1 MSNKLSELQKNI
13 LYKEHTEKPFS
24 SSLCDEKR
32 KGTYVCAGC
41 NAPLF
46 TSDQKFE
53 SGTGWPSFLIL
64 YLIHLKLSQIE
75 VFLWSEQNITA
86 RNVVVIT
93 DMFLMMVHHLL
104 VKDFVIM
111 EKF

>member
-1 MSNKLSELQKNI
+1 MSNKLSEIQKNI

-24 SSLCDEKR
+24 SLLCDEKR

-41 NAPLF
+41 NSPLF

-53 SGTGWPSFLIL
+53 SGTGWPSFFDSLPDSFET
-64 YLIHLKLSQIE
+64 KSDRS
-75 VFLWSEQNITA
+75 FLWSELSITV
-86 RNVVVIT
+86 RNVVAIM
-93 DMFLMMVHHLL
+93 DMFLTMVHHLL
-104 VKDFVIM
+104 VKDSVIM